1 MSKNI
6 ACAALMALAHTILA
20 ANAEAQTA
28 RSLTLAEARSLARA
42 ASPELVAAREAV
54 AVARGL
60 GVQAAAFANPTF
72 VYSTERTSGGAQANR
87 QQIAG
92 LDQRVEIGGQRRVR
106 REIANFRTRSAEAR
120 LQAAEARVDF
130 DVARLYALA
139 VAADRRAALSRTA
152 ARAFTDAARVSGTRL
167 AAGDVS
173 VYADRRLRL
182 ETARYAALEAEALL
196 ARRAV
201 RVALSALISANPD
214 SIASSDVILS
224 DSLPSVRP
232 RPRSDALRL
241 AAVISHPDLRA
252 AALDADASAGEA
264 RLAARERIPTPV
276 FSAGLKSEESAGE
289 PETSNGFAAGFSV
302 PLPIWDR
309 RRGAIA
315 AAEAGARQRMA
326 ELESTRRRITAGVF
340 EAHDALVAAEQQI
353 AMLAP
358 QLGTQAS
365 AALRS
370 AQFAYAE
377 GEITLIEWL
386 DAVRAYHEAETAY
399 TVLVAETMIRRAALE
414 RAVGTPLENVR

>member
-6 ACAALMALAHTILA
+6 ACAALMALAHTMLA
-20 ANAEAQTA
+20 ANSEAQTA

-60 GVQAAAFANPTF
+60 AVQAAAFANPTF
-72 VYSTERTSGGAQANR
+72 VYSTERTSGGGQAEGQR
-87 QQIAG
+87 IAG

-120 LQAAEARVDF
+120 LQAAEARLDF

-139 VAADRRAALSRTA
+139 VAADRRAALSGSA
-152 ARAFTDAARVSGTRL
+152 ARAFSNAARVSGTRL

-182 ETARYAALEAEALL
+182 EAARYAALEAEALL
-196 ARRAV
+196 TRRTA
-201 RVALSALISANPD
+201 RVALSALISANVD
-214 SIASSDVILS
+214 SITIRDVVLS
-224 DSLPSVRP
+224 DSLPTVRLGAG
-232 RPRSDALRL
+232 SEALRI
-241 AAVISHPDLRA
+241 AALISHPDLRA

-276 FSAGLKSEESAGE
+276 FFAGLKSQESAGI
-289 PETSNGFAAGFSV
+289 PQTSNGFAAVFSV

-309 RRGAIA
+309 RTGAIL
-315 AAEAGARQRMA
+315 AAEAGARQRVA
-326 ELESTRRRITAGVF
+326 EVESTRTRIAAAVF
-340 EAHDALVAAEQQI
+340 EAHDAIVAAEQQI

-358 QLGTQAS
+358 HLGAQAS

-386 DAVRAYHEAETAY
+386 DAVRAYHEAESVYA
-399 TVLVAETMIRRAALE
+399 VLVAETMIRRAALE